1 MVLVTCQVGGT
12 LGDVLKNFTINL
24 SPAIVIPMP
33 RASRIDI
40 PNLLQHVIVRGIE
53 KRDIFTSD
61 VDRLDFVG
69 RFSRLL
75 ESTGTECLAWS
86 LMSNHF
92 HLLLRTADI
101 PLSRFMRRLLTGYA
115 VTFNLRHKRTG
126 HLFQNRYKSIVCDE
140 EEYLLELVRY
150 IHLNPLRAGLV
161 STLDDLDSYLWCGH
175 SVLMKR
181 NELPGQETAEILS
194 RFAKT
199 VSAAGKRYHSFINDG
214 IAMGRRNDLVGI
226 GLLRTGELPD
236 GELKDSRV
244 LGGGD
249 FVEQILLHTENEYSQ
264 KAHTLDQIVEIVLGV
279 LEIPQ
284 AELMSRKRSIYLADA
299 RSIIC
304 HAAYL
309 YGYRGVDI
317 GRRLDISGP
326 GVTVAARRGKDLI
339 ENFPDLLM
347 LVS

>member
-1 MVLVTCQVGGT
+1 
-12 LGDVLKNFTINL
+12 
-24 SPAIVIPMP
+24 MP
-33 RASRIDI
+33 RSSRIDI

-61 VDRLDFVG
+61 NDRLDFVR
-69 RFSRLL
+69 RFSSLL

-86 LMSNHF
+86 LMSNHL

-115 VTFNLRHKRTG
+115 VTFNLRHNRTG

-161 STLDDLDSYLWCGH
+161 SSLDDLDSYPWCGH
-175 SVLMKR
+175 SVLMNR
-181 NELPGQETAEILS
+181 NVLPGQETAGILS
-194 RFAKT
+194 RFAKA
-199 VSAAGKRYHSFINDG
+199 VSTARKRYQSFINDG
-214 IAMGRRNDLVGI
+214 ITMGRRNDLVGI
-226 GLLRTGELPD
+226 GLLRTGESPD
-236 GELKDSRV
+236 RELKDSRV

-249 FVEQILLHTENEYSQ
+249 FVEQVLLHTGKVCPN
-264 KAHTLDQIVEIVLGV
+264 KTHTLDQIVEIVLGV

-284 AELMSRKRSIYLADA
+284 AELMSRKRSIQLADA

-304 HAAYL
+304 HTAYL
-309 YGYRGVDI
+309 SGHRGVDI
-317 GRRLDISGP
+317 ARRLNISGP
-326 GVTVAARRGKDLI
+326 GVTVASSRGKDLI
-339 ENFPDLLM
+339 ENFPQLLM
-347 LVS
+347 LVN

>member
-1 MVLVTCQVGGT
+1 
-12 LGDVLKNFTINL
+12 
-24 SPAIVIPMP
+24 MP
-33 RASRIDI
+33 RSSRIDI

-53 KRDIFTSD
+53 KRDIFISD
-61 VDRLDFVG
+61 DDRLDFV
-69 RFSRLL
+69 RRYSKLL

-115 VTFNLRHKRTG
+115 VKFNRRHDRTS

-161 STLDDLDSYLWCGH
+161 STLEDLDNYPWCGH

-199 VSAAGKRYHSFINDG
+199 VSTASKNYRSFINDG
-214 IAMGRRNDLVGI
+214 ITMGRRNDLVGI
-226 GLLRTGELPD
+226 GVFRSGESPD
-236 GELKDSRV
+236 PELKDSRV
-244 LGGGD
+244 LGRGD
-249 FVEQILLHTENEYSQ
+249 FVEQILLHTEKVCSG
-264 KAHTLDQIVEIVLGV
+264 KANTLDQIIEIVLWELG
-279 LEIPQ
+279 IP
-284 AELMSRKRSIYLADA
+284 
-299 RSIIC
+299 
-304 HAAYL
+304 
-309 YGYRGVDI
+309 
-317 GRRLDISGP
+317 
-326 GVTVAARRGKDLI
+326 
-339 ENFPDLLM
+339 
-347 LVS
+347 